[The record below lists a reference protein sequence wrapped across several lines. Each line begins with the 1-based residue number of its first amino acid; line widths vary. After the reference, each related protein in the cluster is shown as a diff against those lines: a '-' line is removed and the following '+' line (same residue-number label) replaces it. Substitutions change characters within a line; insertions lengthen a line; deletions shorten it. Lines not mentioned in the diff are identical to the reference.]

1 MQNNVNDKFNEG
13 ENNNNNKGL
22 LKWSKQLILGKLSK
36 IDLNSQIL
44 ESGWLRVPL
53 SISKDVIGM
62 EDRGPM
68 TSGLL

>member
-13 ENNNNNKGL
+13 ENKNNNKGL

-44 ESGWLRVPL
+44 ESG
-53 SISKDVIGM
+53 
-62 EDRGPM
+62 
-68 TSGLL
+68 